1 MNGSDFNKTT
11 APNTPTDQCT
21 TLTNMDFFGALIAK
35 IEAVGFK
42 PLAPVEKSKP
52 TYTLHTVVRDQ
63 LGMAERREVS
73 QTSVNSDGR
82 QVKQTELHITSDM
95 ADVAFWNYKELRSFL
110 KSIHGLMDVEAT
122 STVGKPTMA
131 IAWANEQS
139 RTQDDIINFFK
150 SLQLK
155 HPHLE
160 VPKQAQKRLSAK
172 LMVQNG
178 RVAASIA
185 NTLAVLAAD
194 GSNYGDLLEQCSR
207 MELGNEPLLDH
218 LDLLVETVEA
228 DRAKNDKNSLIP
240 RELVVAYMK
249 KKADSMKSDMRT
261 PTICQFLN
269 SMNESNNLA
278 GNSDET
284 ILARF
289 LAVSGQPS

>member
-1 MNGSDFNKTT
+1 V
-11 APNTPTDQCT
+11 
-21 TLTNMDFFGALIAK
+21 DFFGALIAK

-42 PLAPVEKSKP
+42 PLAPLEKSKP

-73 QTSVNSDGR
+73 QNSVDSDGS
-82 QVKQTELHITSDM
+82 QVKQAEFHITSDM
-95 ADVAFWNYKELRSFL
+95 ADVAFWDYKELRSFL
-110 KSIHGLMDVEAT
+110 KSVHSLMNAEAT
-122 STVGKPTMA
+122 SLVGKPTMA
-131 IAWANEQS
+131 IAWAHEQS
-139 RTQDDIINFFK
+139 RTQDDIINLFK

-160 VPKQAQKRLSAK
+160 VPEQAQKRLSAK

-178 RVAASIA
+178 RVEASIA
-185 NTLAVLAAD
+185 NTLAVLVAD

-207 MELGNEPLLDH
+207 LNLGNEPLLDH
-218 LDLLVETVEA
+218 LDFLVETAKA
-228 DRAKNDKNSLIP
+228 DRAEVDKNSLIP

-249 KKADSMKSDMRT
+249 KKTDNMKSDMGM
-261 PTICQFLN
+261 PTMCQFLN
-269 SMNESNNLA
+269 SMNDSNNLA

-289 LAVSGQPS
+289 LAVSRQPA